1 MMLMMMMMNDDNNN
15 NNNMM
20 MMMIGLFMELHHIG
34 VAIVAIVSYGSKM
47 GLRGRFKRIARGRY
61 C

>member
-1 MMLMMMMMNDDNNN
+1 
-15 NNNMM
+15 MM